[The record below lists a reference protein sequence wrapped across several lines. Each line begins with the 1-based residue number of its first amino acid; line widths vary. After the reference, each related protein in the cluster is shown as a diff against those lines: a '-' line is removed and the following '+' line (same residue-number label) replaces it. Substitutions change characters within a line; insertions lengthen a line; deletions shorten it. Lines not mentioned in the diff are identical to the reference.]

1 MNSTIDYLK
10 SNRKW
15 LVRDYT
21 VWGDNGTFEADMVLT
36 EFNSGNNR
44 VVFNHEFTGAGA
56 QLVNFADLV
65 DHRGNQLPS
74 SINNA
79 EIILISKGPIP
90 SFILGSVGLKSF
102 RVSKDSSQPSDA
114 VVDFLIME
122 MN

>member
-1 MNSTIDYLK
+1 MNTTIDYLK

-21 VWGDNGTFEADMVLT
+21 VWGDNGTFEADIVLT
-36 EFNSGNNR
+36 ESVSGSNR

-56 QLVNFADLV
+56 QLVIFADLV
-65 DHRGNQLPS
+65 DHRGNQLPG
-74 SINNA
+74 SIDNA
-79 EIILISKGPIP
+79 EIILISKNPIS
-90 SFILGSVGLKSF
+90 SFILGSIGPKSF
-102 RVSKDSSQPSDA
+102 RVSKDSSQPSDS